1 MRIDW
6 HSDRLDSN
14 IVVVGGDLESG
25 MKRLKRQVGR
35 YGASKA
41 LKRRSLCP
49 SVESRRRSKLRD
61 SIRRRRK
68 AERNQIKRRR

>member
-1 MRIDW
+1 MYISWSR
-6 HSDRLDSN
+6 DRLDGN
-14 IVVVGGDLESG
+14 IVMVSGDLERA
-25 MKRLKRQVGR
+25 MRRLKKQVGR